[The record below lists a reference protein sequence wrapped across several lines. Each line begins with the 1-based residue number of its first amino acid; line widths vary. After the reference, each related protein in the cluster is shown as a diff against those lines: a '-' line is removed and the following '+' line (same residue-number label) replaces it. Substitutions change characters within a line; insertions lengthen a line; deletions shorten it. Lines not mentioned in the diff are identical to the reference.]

1 MLNRII
7 KNWCFDDNIRND
19 LVFSDSTK
27 VRLNTENKVEP
38 GIMLKADSLG
48 NYPTDDDLFIE
59 TPLIE
64 PNAVKT
70 WLLFEPIFESEQ
82 GTLDLPDGTSL
93 GFKVKTSGDDYY
105 WDGAD
110 WVVAGL
116 SNWNTEAE
124 IRINISTFPIVTIGN
139 KKIGF
144 IINLKTTDKKVTPKV
159 SELKL
164 LGQFDI
170 EYFDDLVYDS
180 LIRLL
185 NTDFRSTSVVRF
197 NTGSSSISSINLATI
212 LENKG
217 YNIFD
222 VESVYNLTDD
232 SLKLTN
238 LHSSYALGTVKQDGH
253 TFEAGTETFNASIPA
268 NKLVDIKFNYV
279 PEISVKVNQD
289 YFETPA
295 YPHIVFTR
303 IKTVDKTGFIMRA
316 TNSVTQDFI
325 RDKENDSAVVHD
337 SPSQNSYRF
346 DFMLYTAEIDQFTLT
361 DAIRRFF
368 AQTKKL
374 ITWGLANTHNL
385 IIVDEIDTVGNSL
398 DAGNDSSGTNLSK
411 GTFDIQGVLF
421 FDKQSKDVPL
431 LTSLNLNITRQ
442 TL

>member
-7 KNWCFDDNIRND
+7 KNWCFDEKIRNE
-19 LVFSDSTK
+19 LVLSDPTK
-27 VRLNTENKVEP
+27 VRLNTENKLEP
-38 GIMLKADSLG
+38 GIQLKADGAGNFSL
-48 NYPTDDDLFIE
+48 DDDLFIE

-64 PNAVKT
+64 ANAVKE
-70 WLLFEPIFESEQ
+70 WLLFEPIFFHEQ
-82 GTLDLPDGTSL
+82 GNLDLPAGTSL
-93 GFKVKTSGDDYY
+93 GFKVKTSAGNYY
-105 WDGAD
+105 WDGGN

-144 IINLKTTDKKVTPKV
+144 VINLKTTDKTVTPKV

-164 LGQFDI
+164 LGKFDI

-185 NTDFRSTSVVRF
+185 NINFRSTSVVRF
-197 NTGSSSISSINLATI
+197 ATDSSSISSIDLATI

-217 YNIFD
+217 YNIFN

-232 SLKLTN
+232 PLKLNN
-238 LHSSYALGTVKQDGH
+238 LHDSYTPGAAKQDGH
-253 TFEAGTETFNASIPA
+253 TFEYGTETFTASIPVG
-268 NKLVDIKFNYV
+268 KWVDIKFIYV

-289 YFETPA
+289 YFESPS

-303 IKTVDKTGFIMRA
+303 IKAVDKKGFVMRD

-325 RDKENDSAVVHD
+325 RDKENDMAVVHD

-346 DFMLYTAEIDQFTLT
+346 DFTLYTAEIDQFTLT